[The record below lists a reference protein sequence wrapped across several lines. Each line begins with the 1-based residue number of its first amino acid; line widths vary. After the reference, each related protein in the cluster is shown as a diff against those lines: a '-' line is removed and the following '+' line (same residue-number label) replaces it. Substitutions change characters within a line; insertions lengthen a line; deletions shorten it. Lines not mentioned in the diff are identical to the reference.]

1 MKRSVKK
8 RSVIKQPAASLL
20 LAVVVLST
28 NVFAQTASDPTLHKR
43 SDTPPAKPAPS
54 GQHAGHSTLPEDAS
68 GEYLLDESGSVVQI
82 TLEEK
87 GRLSGYVSKMGD
99 DHVPMTFFFD
109 QSRSDGNGISF
120 TTKKLHGYWYSFE
133 GEITRGDPQITKA
146 EDGYYRLRGG
156 WMVHNDIQQTQE
168 STRVSLKSTPRSD

>member
-1 MKRSVKK
+1 MKQLVKK
-8 RSVIKQPAASLL
+8 RPEMKRLAASVL
-20 LAVVVLST
+20 LAAVMLGGSVS
-28 NVFAQTASDPTLHKR
+28 AQTTADPTLHKR
-43 SDTPPAKPAPS
+43 GDALATKPSPN
-54 GQHAGHSTLPEDAS
+54 GQRAGYSTLPDDAS
-68 GEYLLDESGSVVQI
+68 GEYVLDESGSVVQI
-82 TLEEK
+82 TLEK
-87 GRLSGYVSKMGD
+87 GRLSWYVSKMGD

-133 GEITRGDPQITKA
+133 GEITRGDPQIKKA